1 MSVESLELHMLSHEL
16 RFAKKGTR
24 ALDKLIGKLFERT
37 TREPWSTRFE
47 KAADLFKQEFEPFGW
62 SRECLSNSCQGIYWM
77 LTGEAEGEYYTS
89 VGETDALA
97 LCAAMVKAKR
107 GEREA

>member
-1 MSVESLELHMLSHEL
+1 MTVADFEMHTLSHKL
-16 RFAKKGTR
+16 RFAAEGSR
-24 ALDKLIGKLFERT
+24 AFDKLIAKTFERSFI
-37 TREPWSTRFE
+37 EPWSSRFE
-47 KAADLFKQEFEPFGW
+47 VAADLFKEEFPEW

-77 LTGEAEGEYYTS
+77 LSGETQDDYYTS

-107 GEREA
+107 GERDA